1 MPVDPRVAGAAAG
14 LSIWTRVRTRAGARA
29 RARFSPRPPQDSSQ
43 RPESS
48 SSHRVQWQAEQQ
60 TQPLV
65 GSGQSGPFEACP
77 GCECESS
84 NHLRLG
90 WDPPCPFVP
99 RLLSCSLSGLRGLGS
114 GG

>member
-1 MPVDPRVAGAAAG
+1 MPVAPRVGGAAA
-14 LSIWTRVRTRAGARA
+14 SWSVWNRVRTRAGAQ
-29 RARFSPRPPQDSSQ
+29 ARFRPRPPQDSSQ
-43 RPESS
+43 RPDSS

-65 GSGQSGPFEACP
+65 GCGRSGPFEACP

-84 NHLRLG
+84 KPLRLG
-90 WDPPCPFVP
+90 WFPPCPFDP

-114 GG
+114 GA